1 MNLPQKIGW
10 PLQGIGIMSLIG
22 ILGTMMHGISFWAFI
37 CGISI
42 GAMIGILYML
52 FWGAP

>member
-1 MNLPQKIGW
+1 MKQIFKDKNYRTKDVLE
-10 PLQGIGIMSLIG
+10 
-22 ILGTMMHGISFWAFI
+22 ISFWAFI